1 MATKTLRMDPEDEA
15 RLERVRRKTGWTAS
29 DVLKEGVRLL
39 DERLAST
46 PGSAAYQ
53 IYSRLDLGP
62 GGYASGPA
70 TNSREAARE
79 AILRRRQATKT

>member
-15 RLERVRRKTGWTAS
+15 RLERIRRKTGWTVS

-39 DERLAST
+39 EETLAKAPT
-46 PGSAAYQ
+46 NAAFE
-53 IYSRLDLGP
+53 IYSQLDLGS

-70 TNSREAARE
+70 SRSREAARD
-79 AILRRRQATKT
+79 AILRKHKK

>member
-15 RLERVRRKTGWTAS
+15 RLKRIQRKTGWTVS

-39 DERLAST
+39 EETLTKAPT
-46 PGSAAYQ
+46 NAAYEV
-53 IYSRLDLGP
+53 YARMDLGP

-70 TNSREAARE
+70 SKSREAARE
-79 AILRRRQATKT
+79 AILRKRKK

>member
-15 RLERVRRKTGWTAS
+15 RLERIQRKTGWTVS

-39 DERLAST
+39 EETLAKT
-46 PGSAAYQ
+46 PTNAAFEV
-53 IYSRLDLGP
+53 YSRLDLGS

-70 TNSREAARE
+70 SRSREAARE
-79 AILRRRQATKT
+79 AILRKRKK

>member
-15 RLERVRRKTGWTAS
+15 RLERIQRKTGWTVS

-39 DERLAST
+39 EETLAKSPT
-46 PGSAAYQ
+46 NAAFE
-53 IYSRLDLGP
+53 IYSRLDLGA

-70 TNSREAARE
+70 SRSREAARD
-79 AILRRRQATKT
+79 AILRKRKK

>member
-1 MATKTLRMDPEDEA
+1 MDAEDEA
-15 RLERVRRKTGWTAS
+15 RLERIQRETGWTVS

-39 DERLAST
+39 EETLAKAPT
-46 PGSAAYQ
+46 SAAYD

-70 TNSREAARE
+70 TRSREAARE
-79 AILRRRQATKT
+79 AILRKRKP